1 MRRME
6 KPSLWA
12 IALVVGTLA
21 LAGLAA
27 AGPVEIP
34 LPEGA
39 FMRLGMG
46 WISGNVIFSPDGRY
60 LAVGTSIG
68 VELRDAGTLELVR
81 FFAGHTSRVYS
92 VAFSPDGRILAS
104 GSWDKTIKLWDVA
117 TGKEL
122 RTLKGHTD
130 YVFSVAFSPD
140 GRILASGSGDE
151 TIKLWEVATGKELR
165 TLKGHTNWVLSVA
178 FSPDG
183 KILASGS
190 WDDTIKLWDVATG
203 RELRTLSGHTDDVES
218 VAFSPDGRTLASG
231 SYDKTIKLWDVATG
245 KELRTLSGHTGS
257 VKSVAFSPDGRILAS
272 GSGDGTVL
280 LWDLSFLN
288 RPQVLKVMFPA
299 TVFTGTEAQGTVR
312 FADPNADLVR
322 AEFTMLEG
330 PLQSFALDLTQPPYA
345 QVQGKTEGSFT
356 FTLKVDQ
363 PGTYRLRVTL
373 VDAAGLRSEPHEFS
387 FQAKIPTP
395 PKIVRITFPEVVKLG
410 QEGTGF
416 VRYEDPDGDI
426 ARAEFTVVEGDPATI
441 TVSPDLSMVQ
451 GSTSGSFRFT
461 VVATQAQTVVLRL
474 VLVDSAGLRSDPMEF
489 TFRVE

>member
-1 MRRME
+1 MRKME

-46 WISGNVIFSPDGRY
+46 QILGNVIFSPDGRY
-60 LAVGTSIG
+60 LAVGTSLG
-68 VELRDAGTLELVR
+68 VELRDTGTMELVR
-81 FFAGHTSRVYS
+81 FFSRHTS
-92 VAFSPDGRILAS
+92 
-104 GSWDKTIKLWDVA
+104 
-117 TGKEL
+117 
-122 RTLKGHTD
+122 
-130 YVFSVAFSPD
+130 
-140 GRILASGSGDE
+140 
-151 TIKLWEVATGKELR
+151 
-165 TLKGHTNWVLSVA
+165 WVNSVA

-190 WDDTIKLWDVATG
+190 DDETIKLWDVATG
-203 RELRTLSGHTDDVES
+203 RELRTLSGHTGWVES
-218 VAFSPDGRTLASG
+218 VAFSPDG
-231 SYDKTIKLWDVATG
+231 KV
-245 KELRTLSGHTGS
+245 
-257 VKSVAFSPDGRILAS
+257 LAS

-288 RPQVLKVMFPA
+288 RPPQVLEVMFPT

-322 AEFTMLEG
+322 AEFTVLEG
-330 PLQSFALDLTQPPYA
+330 PFQSFALDLTQPPYAA

-426 ARAEFTVVEGDPATI
+426 AQAEFTVVEGDPATI